1 MGRLMDAQT
10 SSRTS
15 PFLILIIGI
24 IVGLLAAGAFALVK
38 SGFGSKKA
46 APSTT
51 ETRGIVLSLTK
62 PSDGDVVSNKDLT
75 IEGSSGK
82 DAVVVVTGPA
92 DDAIVET
99 SGGKFSTTLPLIE
112 GENEL
117 SIYAFDTTSGE
128 SSQTAFSVLYLK
140 EELGS
145 GNILVAAANSET
157 TDKNKE
163 RIEKLRERLATKSS
177 ELKKAISISARS
189 HVFGSL
195 TGLSGTSITI
205 ETKSGGLITVFT
217 DDLTKFLAIGD
228 QGKSDLAFSDL
239 KVGDKVAA
247 VGVGKDSTVGAAK
260 FVVRIGK
267 SLVKRAAVA
276 GKVKSIDGT
285 SLTITHIIHTERTFT
300 INTTSETKIKVKG
313 KENATLADV
322 KVDDIVVASG
332 SVDEKGVIAAKR
344 VFVIP
349 GKFAGVK
356 PKEATKSATPSST
369 Q

>member
-1 MGRLMDAQT
+1 MNAQ
-10 SSRTS
+10 SNNRTS
-15 PFLILIIGI
+15 PLLILVIGVIIG
-24 IVGLLAAGAFALVK
+24 LLIAGAFALVK

-51 ETRGIVLSLTK
+51 ETRGIVLSITK
-62 PSDGDVVSNKDLT
+62 PADGDVVSNKDLT

-99 SGGKFSTTLPLIE
+99 SGGKFSATFSLSE

-128 SSQTAFSVLYLK
+128 SGQTAFNVLYLK

-163 RIEKLRERLATKSS
+163 RIEKLRERLATKSA

-195 TGLSGTSITI
+195 TAISGSSITM

-228 QGKSDLAFSDL
+228 QGKSEIAFSDL
-239 KVGDKVAA
+239 RLGDKVSV
-247 VGVGKDSTVGAAK
+247 VGVSKDSTVGSAK
-260 FVVRIGK
+260 FVIRIGK

-276 GKVKSIDGT
+276 GKVKSIDGA
-285 SLTITHIIHTERTFT
+285 SLTLTHIIHTDRTFT

-332 SVDEKGVIAAKR
+332 TVDEKGVIAAKR
-344 VFVIP
+344 IFVIP
-349 GKFAGVK
+349 GGFVGAK
-356 PKEATKSATPSST
+356 PKESTKSATPSST